1 MQRIDATAVIYQQK
15 FLPAD
20 PPVLTGQRASLSVYK
35 GKEYLPSTE
44 SQPQKPASPTLLIE
58 Q

>member
-1 MQRIDATAVIYQQK
+1 MQRIDATAVNCQQIY
-15 FLPAD
+15 LPAD
-20 PPVLTGQRASLSVYK
+20 PPVLTGQKASPNVYK
-35 GKEYLPSTE
+35 GMEYLPSTE